1 MLSIDLTMGVQ
12 GAECGVQG
20 AHRRARRTRHAARG
34 TLHAAALF
42 LLASTAA
49 AQDTYR
55 VFVAGSP
62 LGTEQIALTR
72 APEGWTITSSGQ
84 ITPPVDAVTRR
95 LQIRYDPD
103 WKPLDLSIDGTVRG
117 QVFSMRTTV
126 EGTTATTH
134 VFNGGQTTDKTDTIA
149 ADAILIPSGAYF
161 APFAA
166 IAERV
171 RVAAPGSTLH
181 VYVPPQTSFD
191 MPVGESTTEQIQTV
205 NGLVVA
211 HRVAIKLSSSGQ
223 MIDAEVWTDSNGR
236 FLRFTIPLQGVD
248 IVRDD
253 LASVSSRQV
262 TISRPNDEAVKFGS
276 NGVTFAGT
284 LSKPKAAASGRLP
297 AVVLVGGSGPH
308 DRDENIFGIPILG
321 EIADALADAGF
332 IVLRYDKRGIGQSGG
347 RADAAALADFAE
359 DLRAAVRFLADRKD
373 VDPKRIA
380 AVGHSEGGAV
390 ALMAAAN
397 DKRIAAV
404 GLIAAN
410 GVAGSD
416 LVLAQQEHLLAK
428 LQLTPE
434 QRQQRIDLQKKIIDA
449 ALTGK
454 GLDQLPPNVRRQ
466 IDNPEYQSL
475 LANDPAKIVPK
486 VKQPILIVQG
496 DLDTQ
501 VDPSNADKLEA
512 LTKSRKNGG
521 PAELVKVPGINH
533 LLVPAKTG
541 EVDEYASLK
550 GEHVSPAVTKAIVDW
565 AKKTLTAR

>member
-1 MLSIDLTMGVQ
+1 M
-12 GAECGVQG
+12 
-20 AHRRARRTRHAARG
+20 
-34 TLHAAALF
+34 AALAIATT
-42 LLASTAA
+42 AS
-49 AQDTYR
+49 AQDSYH

-62 LGTEQIALTR
+62 LGTEQMALTR
-72 APEGWTITSSGQ
+72 DPEGWTITSAGQ
-84 ITPPVDAVTRR
+84 ITPPVDVVTRR

-103 WKPLDLSIDGTVRG
+103 WKPIDLSIDATVRG

-134 VFNGGQTTDKTDTIA
+134 VFNGGQTLDKSDTIA
-149 ADAILIPSGAYF
+149 ADAILIPPGFYF
-161 APFAA
+161 SAFAA
-166 IAERV
+166 VAERV
-171 RVAAPGSTLH
+171 RQATPGSTLH
-181 VYVPPQTSFD
+181 IYVPPQASFD
-191 MPVGESTTEQIQTV
+191 MPIGESTTEQIQTV

-211 HRVAIKLSSSGQ
+211 RRVAIKVRSGQQ
-223 MIDAEVWTDSNGR
+223 MIDAEIWVDANGR
-236 FLRFTIPLQGVD
+236 FLRFTIPAQGVD
-248 IVRDD
+248 IVRED
-253 LASVSSRQV
+253 LAAVSSRQV
-262 TISRPNDEAVKFGS
+262 TISRPNDETVKFGS

-284 LSKPKAAASGRLP
+284 LSKPKQAAAGRLP
-297 AVVLVGGSGPH
+297 AVVLLGGTGPH

-332 IVLRYDKRGIGQSGG
+332 VVLRYDKRGIGQSGG
-347 RADAAALADFAE
+347 RADAASLTDFAE
-359 DLRAAVRFLADRKD
+359 DLRAAVRYLADRKD

-380 AVGHSEGGAV
+380 VVGHSEGGAV

-404 GLIAAN
+404 GLLAAN

-416 LVLAQQEHLLAK
+416 LVLAQQERLLAK
-428 LQLTPE
+428 LPLTPE

-466 IDNPEYQSL
+466 VDNPEYQSL
-475 LANDPAKIVPK
+475 LANDPAKVIPK
-486 VKQPILIVQG
+486 VKQPILVVQG
-496 DLDTQ
+496 ELDTQ
-501 VDPSNADKLEA
+501 VDPSNADRLEA

-533 LLVPAKTG
+533 LLVPARTG

-550 GEHVSPAVTKAIVDW
+550 GGHVSPAVTKAIVDW